1 MAETMLVG
9 VDVGGTFT
17 DLVLVDEASGAV
29 RMANVPTTV
38 ANQAATVMLTAADP
52 PAVDRHATD
61 ELRRRGRR

>member
-17 DLVLVDEASGAV
+17 DLV
-29 RMANVPTTV
+29 P
-38 ANQAATVMLTAADP
+38 
-52 PAVDRHATD
+52 VDRRAAD

>member
-17 DLVLVDEASGAV
+17 YLVPGD
-29 RMANVPTTV
+29 RR
-38 ANQAATVMLTAADP
+38 AA
-52 PAVDRHATD
+52 D